1 MSKNKKLIEEAL
13 PNIELDED
21 TSYLAEDLDKL
32 EILATFKN
40 SSLGVNYLKALEVEC
55 AKKIDFILQNHR
67 NLRDSIHE
75 YLAEINLLITLTKNL
90 YKSSKEAD
98 ELQAEIDRRL
108 EATLEATRMSSRG
121 TNAGI

>member
-40 SSLGVNYLKALEVEC
+40 SSRVGYLKALRIEC
-55 AKKIDFILQNHR
+55 AKKMVLFFKILG
-67 NLRDSIHE
+67 NLRDSI
-75 YLAEINLLITLTKNL
+75 
-90 YKSSKEAD
+90 
-98 ELQAEIDRRL
+98 
-108 EATLEATRMSSRG
+108 
-121 TNAGI
+121 TNTSQR